1 MSLLQPTVLHL
12 LSSLTGDSMSRPFVL
27 TGSGRQLEVVSA
39 IQLYSGCQKK
49 RSDIQTFFLQPY
61 NPLCRNSAIRNIIMK
76 SGIKKKGMMKSDNN
90 KTKDELLREVKD
102 LKSQINERAACLE
115 QECLERCRTEE
126 ELRLAQVIIDNSPVV
141 LFRRMAG
148 EKPKLVYVSDNV
160 RQMGYTAREFLDDK
174 IHFKDI
180 VHPDDFERIGEEI
193 KQYAEEDVE
202 EYTQFYRIITKN
214 GQIRWVEDQT
224 SVVRDDKGN
233 KIFNQGLL
241 VDITSRK
248 LAEDALRKSEEKFR
262 RIVETAGEGFIL
274 MDEDL
279 KIMDA
284 NDAYCK
290 LLGYSRDEVIGKTP
304 LDLATEEFRQY
315 MANDSEEILAKEYRE
330 LEGTV
335 VAKDGRHVPIL
346 VHGSTLRGDQGEI
359 IGNMAFITDMTEH
372 KKALA
377 LAGEVQKSLLPQSKP
392 DVQGLDIAG
401 RNVSCDEIGG
411 DYFDF
416 LWRRENPD
424 GPFTIAVGDI
434 TGHGVDSALLMTS
447 ARAFLRMRASQPG
460 TMAEVITAM
469 NRHLTQDV
477 LETGRFM
484 TLFYLTVDPQKNRM
498 NWVRAGHDPAIL
510 YDPQQDAFEELK
522 GSGLAL
528 GVNAAFEY
536 AENHRRGLAN
546 GQIIAIGTDGIWE
559 AFNKKGKMFG
569 KQRFRD
575 IIRQNAKRGA
585 DDILNGVYNEIRQ
598 FTEGQKSEDDI
609 TLVIVKVNKP
619 E

>member
-1 MSLLQPTVLHL
+1 
-12 LSSLTGDSMSRPFVL
+12 
-27 TGSGRQLEVVSA
+27 
-39 IQLYSGCQKK
+39 
-49 RSDIQTFFLQPY
+49 
-61 NPLCRNSAIRNIIMK
+61 
-76 SGIKKKGMMKSDNN
+76 MKSDKR
-90 KTKDELLREVKD
+90 KTKDELIREIAA
-102 LKSQINERAACLE
+102 LKREFKEHTSSFEK
-115 QECLERCRTEE
+115 ECKIRGKTEE
-126 ELRLAQVIIDNSPVV
+126 ALRMAQVIIDNSPVV
-141 LFRRMAG
+141 LFRRVAG
-148 EKPKLVYVSDNV
+148 DDPKLVYVSDNIS
-160 RQMGYTAREFLDDK
+160 QMGYTAKEFLDAK
-174 IHFKDI
+174 IHFRDI
-180 VHPDDFERIGEEI
+180 VHPDDFERLGEEI
-193 KQYAEEDVE
+193 RQYAEEDVE
-202 EYTQFYRIITKN
+202 EYTQFYRIMTKD

-224 SVVRDDKGN
+224 SVVRDNQGN

-248 LAEDALRKSEEKFR
+248 LAEDEVRKSEEKFR

-279 KIMDA
+279 KIIDV

-290 LLGYSRDEVIGKTP
+290 LLGYNREEILGKTP

-315 MANDSEEILAKEYRE
+315 MLANREEILAKEYRE
-330 LEGTV
+330 FEGTV
-335 VAKDGRHVPIL
+335 LAKNGRQVPIL
-346 VHGSTLRGDQGEI
+346 IHGNTLRGDQGKV

-392 DVQGLDIAG
+392 DVHGLDIAG

-424 GPFTIAVGDI
+424 GPFTVAVGDI

-484 TLFYLTVDPQKNRM
+484 TLFYLTVDPQKDGVE
-498 NWVRAGHDPAIL
+498 WIRAGHDPAIL

-522 GSGLAL
+522 GSGVAL
-528 GVNAAFEY
+528 GVNDAFEY
-536 AENHRRGLAN
+536 AANHRQGLTN

-569 KQRFRD
+569 KKRFKD
-575 IIRQNAKRGA
+575 IIRLHAGAGA
-585 DDILNGVYNEIRQ
+585 DDILNAVYNEINQ
-598 FTEGQKSEDDI
+598 FTEGQKTEDDI
-609 TLVIVKVNKP
+609 TLVIIKVNKP
-619 E
+619 